1 MATRAIDAWNEHG
14 WTISVQHPAVR
25 LTLTRWSPT
34 TRLVL
39 PVGEGCYCLAN
50 LTLQTSYV
58 GEATSLRSRVPS
70 SIRANLPM
78 TSHLLLVE
86 PLGFPWGDE
95 RTTLEAL
102 LIAAVPGVVNRSPGK
117 SVVRHSVY
125 LEAVALEVVTA
136 LAPLLFATGNTG
148 WAVPSQGRGPRDLV
162 LQEHQHPRRDCLDRG
177 RGGSSSIRVT
187 GPWTDPGTHVF
198 VDGRRYASG
207 WAPGPLPQD
216 AVTPE

>member
-1 MATRAIDAWNEHG
+1 
-14 WTISVQHPAVR
+14 
-25 LTLTRWSPT
+25 
-34 TRLVL
+34 
-39 PVGEGCYCLAN
+39 
-50 LTLQTSYV
+50 
-58 GEATSLRSRVPS
+58 
-70 SIRANLPM
+70 M

-148 WAVPSQGRGPRDLV
+148 WAVPSQGRVARDLV
-162 LQEHQHPRRDCLDRG
+162 LQEHRHPLTVGELTTRIRSLGFSAQGRSVHRTIRRDCLDRG